1 MRFIKRADIDIAPAE
16 LGAALANVGSDEQ
29 AEFFA
34 AFMRELFRACG
45 GEAQAQLQLAYVLD
59 HLSPQ
64 QRRVLSMLAY
74 EEEPAS

>member
-1 MRFIKRADIDIAPAE
+1 MRFIKPVNIDIAPAE
-16 LGAALANVGSDEQ
+16 LGAALAHVCSDEQ

-45 GEAQAQLQLAYVLD
+45 GQAKAQLQLAYVLD

-64 QRRVLSMLAY
+64 QREVLSMLAY
-74 EEEPAS
+74 NEEPAS